1 MREDIKEILLNMN
14 TGDAKHTFIIDCLKA
29 AVEYCQEQ
37 FESSDI
43 DWLPEASTINL
54 QDEADKFELLKAFLQ
69 TLEG

>member
-1 MREDIKEILLNMN
+1 MRDDIKEILNNKN
-14 TGDAKHTFIIDCLKA
+14 TGDAEHNFIIDCLKV

-43 DWLPEASTINL
+43 DWLPAAGIINL
-54 QDEADKFELLKAFLQ
+54 QSEQDKFILLKAFLQ

>member
-1 MREDIKEILLNMN
+1 MREDIKEILKNMGQG
-14 TGDAKHTFIIDCLKA
+14 TAEHTFILDCLKA

-43 DWLPEASTINL
+43 DWLPAASTINL
-54 QDEADKFELLKAFLQ
+54 QDEQDKFVLLNAFLQ